1 MPLAFALAVLVF
13 MGAFVP
19 FVGAFV
25 SGLVAALVAFADGGW
40 ELGLATLVLVVAVQF
55 IEGNFLQPIIQSRTV
70 DLHPAVILLAVAAGA
85 SLFGIAGAYLAAAR
99 DRIERMRE
107 DPASVAGL
115 PEVVVP
121 PGAPIGTGPAGAS
134 EVEWE

>member
-1 MPLAFALAVLVF
+1 M
-13 MGAFVP
+13 
-19 FVGAFV
+19 
-25 SGLVAALVAFADGGW
+25 S
-40 ELGLATLVLVVAVQF
+40 
-55 IEGNFLQPIIQSRTV
+55 
-70 DLHPAVILLAVAAGA
+70 PA
-85 SLFGIAGAYLAAAR
+85 AYLAAAR